1 MLVKQNIKEKKIK
14 KNVKKALLL
23 CGSVLYSGM
32 KITLDE
38 IIEFTDSNGYEII
51 DEAWNGILYRGSDGE
66 EVYED
71 EIIEMIEEKKKKD
84 LAFK

>member
-1 MLVKQNIKEKKIK
+1 ME
-14 KNVKKALLL
+14 
-23 CGSVLYSGM
+23 
-32 KITLDE
+32 ITLDE

>member
-71 EIIEMIEEKKKKD
+71 QIIEMIEEKKKKD

>member
-1 MLVKQNIKEKKIK
+1 MFY
-14 KNVKKALLL
+14 
-23 CGSVLYSGM
+23 SVVYSGM

-51 DEAWNGILYRGSDGE
+51 DEAWNGILYRGSVGE

-71 EIIEMIEEKKKKD
+71 QMIEMIEEKKKKD

>member
-1 MLVKQNIKEKKIK
+1 
-14 KNVKKALLL
+14 
-23 CGSVLYSGM
+23 M

-51 DEAWNGILYRGSDGE
+51 EEAWNGILYRGSDGE

-71 EIIEMIEEKKKKD
+71 EIIEMIEEKKKKAEKSTSKKCDYYTGFYRVFLALFTGD
-84 LAFK
+84 L

>member
-1 MLVKQNIKEKKIK
+1 MFY
-14 KNVKKALLL
+14 
-23 CGSVLYSGM
+23 SVLYSGM

>member
-1 MLVKQNIKEKKIK
+1 
-14 KNVKKALLL
+14 
-23 CGSVLYSGM
+23 M

-38 IIEFTDSNGYEII
+38 IIEFTESNGYEII
-51 DEAWNGILYRGSDGE
+51 KEAWNGILYRGSDGG

-84 LAFK
+84 LALNK

>member
-1 MLVKQNIKEKKIK
+1 
-14 KNVKKALLL
+14 
-23 CGSVLYSGM
+23 M

-38 IIEFTDSNGYEII
+38 IIEFTVSNGYEII
-51 DEAWNGILYRGSDGE
+51 DEAWNGILYRDSDGE

-84 LAFK
+84 LAIK

>member
-1 MLVKQNIKEKKIK
+1 MPTSSHLTNQEF
-14 KNVKKALLL
+14 KN
-23 CGSVLYSGM
+23 M

-51 DEAWNGILYRGSDGE
+51 HEAWNGILYRGSDGQ

-71 EIIEMIEEKKKKD
+71 KIIEMIEEKKKKD
-84 LAFK
+84 LALNK

>member
-1 MLVKQNIKEKKIK
+1 ME
-14 KNVKKALLL
+14 
-23 CGSVLYSGM
+23 
-32 KITLDE
+32 ITLDE

-71 EIIEMIEEKKKKD
+71 EIIEMIEEKKKELSTLQAQADAVSKP
-84 LAFK
+84 LRSLVEILNKYKK

>member
-23 CGSVLYSGM
+23 CGSVFYSGM

>member
-1 MLVKQNIKEKKIK
+1 MFY
-14 KNVKKALLL
+14 
-23 CGSVLYSGM
+23 SVVYSGM

-51 DEAWNGILYRGSDGE
+51 AEYWNGILYRGSDGE

>member
-1 MLVKQNIKEKKIK
+1 MSSKILTKKNKKKIK
-14 KNVKKALLL
+14 KPLLL
-23 CGSVLYSGM
+23 FYSVVYSGM

>member
-1 MLVKQNIKEKKIK
+1 
-14 KNVKKALLL
+14 
-23 CGSVLYSGM
+23 M

-51 DEAWNGILYRGSDGE
+51 DEAWNGILYKGSDGQ

-71 EIIEMIEEKKKKD
+71 KIIEMIEEKKEKKSCI
-84 LAFK
+84 K

>member
-1 MLVKQNIKEKKIK
+1 MFY
-14 KNVKKALLL
+14 
-23 CGSVLYSGM
+23 SVLYSGM

-51 DEAWNGILYRGSDGE
+51 AEYWNGILYRGSDGE
-66 EVYED
+66 EIYED
-71 EIIEMIEEKKKKD
+71 QIIEMIEEKKKKD

>member
-1 MLVKQNIKEKKIK
+1 VSSIISLQNINENNTIK
-14 KNVKKALLL
+14 DLLSFD
-23 CGSVLYSGM
+23 CVLYLGM
-32 KITLDE
+32 EITLDE
-38 IIEFTDSNGYEII
+38 IIEFTEKNGYEII